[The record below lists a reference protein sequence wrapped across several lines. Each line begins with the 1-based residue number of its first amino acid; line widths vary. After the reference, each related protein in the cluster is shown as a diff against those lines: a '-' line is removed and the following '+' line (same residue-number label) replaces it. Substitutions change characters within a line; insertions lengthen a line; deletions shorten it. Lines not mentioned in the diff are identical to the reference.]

1 MLEKGHTKMLHEG
14 AALAEYVDF
23 YDYSASYPDHDET
36 KNIDEEYE
44 PKVMD
49 GDEFQLVLPSGNVIG
64 HRSLM
69 RYYKQ
74 RINPN
79 RAVVVKKSDKKL
91 HHVLSQYRALG
102 WTSTQVEQASRKARD
117 IHLMK
122 RTQAK
127 LYMQIGYKA
136 NKMQHFYREQVNF

>member
-1 MLEKGHTKMLHEG
+1 MFSELIKIPKLPAETLLNSIKFFQEGQDVDAEIDPPVLE
-14 AALAEYVDF
+14 
-23 YDYSASYPDHDET
+23 
-36 KNIDEEYE
+36 
-44 PKVMD
+44 
-49 GDEFQLVLPSGNVIG
+49 GDEYQLVLPSGNVIG

-91 HHVLSQYRALG
+91 HHVLAQYRALG
-102 WTSTQVEQASRKARD
+102 WTATQQESIARKVRD

-136 NKMQHFYREQVNF
+136 NKFQKHYREQVNF